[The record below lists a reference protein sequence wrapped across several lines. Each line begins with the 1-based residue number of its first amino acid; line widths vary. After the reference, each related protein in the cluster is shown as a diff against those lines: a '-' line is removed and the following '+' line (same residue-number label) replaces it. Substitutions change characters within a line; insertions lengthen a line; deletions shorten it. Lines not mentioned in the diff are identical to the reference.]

1 MVAGIL
7 CSNEERSGLL
17 QHSAEVD
24 RINLEAVDVSKTS
37 GAACSH
43 IGGPVYPNYQDPLR
57 SYAEDGDSV
66 ASNST
71 GTSSADTMSSFYSD
85 RSSLS
90 DRSQRSDSLASG
102 SSPSPSSGAGLANEQ
117 GYSASASG
125 SGAALAVAP
134 RRQFRHSRT
143 RSGEWHDPSVQL
155 PEELLED
162 RDASRT
168 PTARR
173 SMQFSV
179 ETSPIRASSK
189 IRFAEFVEVTPIEEE
204 EDSSCE
210 EIAEEPVPEVPIIT
224 IEPLAMPH
232 FEEA

>member
-1 MVAGIL
+1 ML

-37 GAACSH
+37 GVACSH

-57 SYAEDGDSV
+57 SYAEDGDDI

-71 GTSSADTMSSFYSD
+71 GTSSADTMASFYSD
-85 RSSLS
+85 RSLFS
-90 DRSQRSDSLASG
+90 DHSQRSDSLASR

-117 GYSASASG
+117 GYSASASD

-134 RRQFRHSRT
+134 RRHFRHSRT
-143 RSGEWHDPSVQL
+143 RSGDWHDASAHL
-155 PEELLED
+155 PEELLET
-162 RDASRT
+162 RDAQSL
-168 PTARR
+168 PSSPARR

-179 ETSPIRASSK
+179 ETSPLRASSK
-189 IRFAEFVEVTPIEEE
+189 IRFAQFVEVSPIEEE

-232 FEEA
+232 PHLEEA